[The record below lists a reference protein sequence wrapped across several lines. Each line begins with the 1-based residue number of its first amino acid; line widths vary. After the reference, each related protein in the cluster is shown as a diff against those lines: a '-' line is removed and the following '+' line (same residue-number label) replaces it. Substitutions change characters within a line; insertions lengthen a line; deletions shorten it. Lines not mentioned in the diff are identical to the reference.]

1 MLTDLISVRS
11 KLFTAFFTT
20 KAAGKGT
27 GLGLSIGY
35 QIVTQKYW
43 GTLEML
49 VIARR
54 WNRVGDRYS
63 NLG

>member
-1 MLTDLISVRS
+1 MLTDLISVRA

-27 GLGLSIGY
+27 GWGLSIGY

-43 GTLEML
+43 GTWKCLSSLEGGTEL
-49 VIARR
+49 AI
-54 WNRVGDRYS
+54 GIPI
-63 NLG
+63 